1 MKNLLSLVVPCYNEE
16 QTVKIF
22 YEETLKVLSSINIG
36 YEIIFINDGSKDKT
50 AEEIT
55 KLTEI
60 DRNVVFIDLSRNY
73 GKEAAMFAGLE
84 HSTGDAVV
92 VMDADLQHHPKYI
105 PTMYEKWSDPN
116 STTQVVCTRRTDRKG
131 EAKIRSFFSDKFY
144 KVINKISNVEFV
156 RGVMD
161 YRLMDRA
168 VVDSILTLREKNRFS
183 KGIFP
188 WVGYETEYI
197 EFENT
202 ERIAGETSWSF
213 WGLFTYAIDGI
224 ISFSN
229 VPLYISILVG
239 SIVSVGAFMYFLYQV
254 IKTLIVGVTWP
265 GYAST
270 ISLILFM
277 GGMQLIFMGVLGLYI
292 ARMFIE
298 IKNRPI
304 YIAKKII
311 RYQAHE

>member
-1 MKNLLSLVVPCYNEE
+1 MISLVVPCYNEQE
-16 QTVKIF
+16 SVSLF
-22 YEETLKVLSSINIG
+22 YKETTSILNNNNIE
-36 YEIIFINDGSKDKT
+36 YEIIFINDGSKDNT

-60 DRNVVFIDLSRNY
+60 DKNVVFIDLSRNF

-84 HSTGDAVV
+84 HSKGDAVV
-92 VMDADLQHHPKYI
+92 VLDADLQHHPKYI
-105 PTMYEKWSDPN
+105 PTMYKKWIDPT
-116 STTQVVCTRRTDRKG
+116 STTQVVCTRRTNRKG
-131 EAKIRSFFSDKFY
+131 EAKIRSFFSDRFY
-144 KVINKISNVEFV
+144 KLINRISNVEFV
-156 RGVMD
+156 QGVMD

-202 ERIAGETSWSF
+202 ERVAGETSWSF
-213 WGLFTYAIDGI
+213 WGLLTYAIDGI

-229 VPLYISILVG
+229 APLYISIFVG
-239 SIVSVGAFMYFLYQV
+239 SIVSAGAFIYFLYQI
-254 IKTLIVGVTWP
+254 IKTLVVGVTLP

-270 ISLILFM
+270 VSLILFM
-277 GGMQLIFMGVLGLYI
+277 GGIQLIFMGVLGLYI

-311 RYQAHE
+311 SNRE